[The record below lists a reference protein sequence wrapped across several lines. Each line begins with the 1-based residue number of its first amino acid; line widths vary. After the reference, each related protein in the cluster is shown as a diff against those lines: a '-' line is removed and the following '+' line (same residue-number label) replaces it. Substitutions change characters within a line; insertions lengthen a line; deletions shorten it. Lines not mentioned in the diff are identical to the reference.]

1 MINFNIAFTII
12 SVICY
17 LIMSQELGRLGN
29 EKLLNQLDQAVF
41 IIKENMQQLMFS
53 NKAAWKHN
61 IFTALRKESDKEL
74 KDEDSLLMNKKDSK
88 FVQIEK
94 EVLFSNLNL
103 SY

>member
-61 IFTALRKESDKEL
+61 IFTALRKESDKEP
-74 KDEDSLLMNKKDSK
+74 KDEDSLLMSKKDSK